1 MGHYISAKEVYKV
14 KFRPGYEKTDFE
26 NWWMTQ
32 TPFVRDHS
40 GCQGITVKVD
50 STDNLTKLRRDRFYK
65 TAEKKYGDFLG
76 YPGSYCCHAVLVGIV
91 GWRSERR
98 VRKVVDHHIKEV
110 TECRTYKTKPTKG
123 LKGSVIYAIGEY
135 VICYDGRDYDPL
147 EH

>member
-1 MGHYISAKEVYKV
+1 MGHYVSAKEVYKI
-14 KFRPGYEKTDFE
+14 KFRPGYAETDFK
-26 NWWMTQ
+26 NWWMRQIPYT
-32 TPFVRDHS
+32 RDHS
-40 GCQGITVKVD
+40 GSDGITVKVD

-65 TAEKKYGDFLG
+65 TVDKKYGDFLS
-76 YPGSYCCHAVLVGIV
+76 YPDSYCCNAVLVGIV

-123 LKGSVIYAIGEY
+123 LKESVIYAIGEY

>member
-1 MGHYISAKEVYKV
+1 ML
-14 KFRPGYEKTDFE
+14 
-26 NWWMTQ
+26 Q
-32 TPFVRDHS
+32 TPYKRDHS

-65 TAEKKYGDFLG
+65 TAEKKYGNFLS
-76 YPGSYCCHAVLVGIV
+76 YPDSYCCHAVLVGVV

-110 TECRTYKTKPTKG
+110 TESRTYKTKPTKG
-123 LKGSVIYAIGEY
+123 LKGSAIYAIGEY